1 MPNPK
6 RHDIILI
13 DRTEVGADGR
23 GSFLKVYDMVG
34 NTFRIAE
41 KRSQL
46 WDVFRNA
53 KKAEPVLVTFET
65 YRNIEY
71 ISNAQSIVDDILK
84 QAVSNLGLKV
94 VDKQNEERNRSTSLS
109 YAKDMLCAD
118 KIETE
123 KLFEQA
129 QDNYQFIKGVPTN
142 TSEEEKSDAKQNLS

>member
-6 RHDIILI
+6 RHDIILV

-23 GSFLKVYDMVG
+23 GSFLKVYDMAG

-41 KRSQL
+41 KRSTL
-46 WDVFRNA
+46 WDVFRKA
-53 KKAEPVLVTFET
+53 QKAEPILVTFET

-109 YAKDMLCAD
+109 YAKDMFCVG
-118 KIETE
+118 KIEKE
-123 KLFEQA
+123 QLFEQA
-129 QDNYQFIKGVPTN
+129 QDNYLFIKGVVK
-142 TSEEEKSDAKQNLS
+142 EEKQNE